1 MGLDFEDIDIEKDR
15 ELGYK
20 ERGIRPREL
29 NTTPRYYCHL
39 SSTRGNKERG
49 MGGNKWCGRNQH
61 EYQNWQHC

>member
-29 NTTPRYYCHL
+29 NTTPRYYL
-39 SSTRGNKERG
+39 RLRILESIKFLFQREF
-49 MGGNKWCGRNQH
+49 MW
-61 EYQNWQHC
+61 